1 MFMKYSIALTL
12 VKGLSPKIL
21 NQVYA
26 LDQNE
31 KELFEKIAQ
40 NYSCN
45 ANKTLDR
52 ASQIIEDCLENNI
65 QIINQKDKYYPKL
78 LLNCIDRPHVIY
90 QKGNKHINHI
100 PCISIV
106 GTRSNTKYGLEIT
119 NEIVA
124 TLNRFKV
131 AIVSGLAYGIDIIAH
146 RKAID
151 LKIPNFAV
159 LGSGHLQVYPKNH
172 QKEIE
177 QILEIGAIISEFPP
191 KSKPT
196 KYNFPKRNRII
207 AGVSQSTVVV
217 ESKKKGGSLITA
229 QIAGSYNRDVY
240 AVPGNINSPSSEGCN
255 QLVKNNLAI
264 LLQDMEQI
272 TDELKPNACFNEKI
286 IKNKLSNEEEKV
298 LSFVLDNQPVH
309 ADRIAF
315 FLKYNPSKLYAFLT
329 QMELDLLIIKKPGN
343 YYVTSQ

>member
-31 KELFEKIAQ
+31 KELFEKIAKKYRF
-40 NYSCN
+40 NI
-45 ANKTLDR
+45 NKTLDR
-52 ASQIIEDCLENNI
+52 ANQIIEDCLENNI

-90 QKGNKHINHI
+90 QKGKKHINHT

-106 GTRSNTKYGLEIT
+106 GTRNNTKYGLEIT
-119 NEIVA
+119 NQIVG
-124 TLNRFKV
+124 TLNGFKV

-151 LKIPNFAV
+151 LNIPNFGV
-159 LGSGHLQVYPKNH
+159 LGSGHLHVYPKKH

-177 QILEIGAIISEFPP
+177 KILEIGAIISEFPP
-191 KSKPT
+191 RSKPT

-217 ESKKKGGSLITA
+217 ESKRKGGSLITA
-229 QIAGSYNRDVY
+229 QIAGSYNREVY
-240 AVPGNINSPSSEGCN
+240 AVPGNLNSLSSEGCN
-255 QLVKNNLAI
+255 QLIKSNLAI
-264 LLQDMEQI
+264 LLQDFEQI
-272 TDELKPNACFNEKI
+272 TEELKPKAYYVEKI
-286 IKNKLSNEEEKV
+286 IKHKLSNEEEMV
-298 LSFVLDNQPVH
+298 LSFILDNQPVH
-309 ADRIAF
+309 ADRIAS
-315 FLKYNPSKLYAFLT
+315 FLKYSPSKLYAFLT

-343 YYVTSQ
+343 YYVTS

>member
-31 KELFEKIAQ
+31 KELFEKIAKKYRF
-40 NYSCN
+40 NI
-45 ANKTLDR
+45 NKTLDR
-52 ASQIIEDCLENNI
+52 ANQIIEDCLENNI

-90 QKGNKHINHI
+90 QKGKKHINHT

-106 GTRSNTKYGLEIT
+106 GTRNNTKYGLEIT
-119 NEIVA
+119 NQIVA
-124 TLNRFKV
+124 TLNGFKV
-131 AIVSGLAYGIDIIAH
+131 AVVSGLAYGIDIIAH

-151 LKIPNFAV
+151 LNIPNFGV
-159 LGSGHLQVYPKNH
+159 LGSGHLHVYPKKH

-177 QILEIGAIISEFPP
+177 KILEIGAIISEFPP
-191 KSKPT
+191 RSKPT

-217 ESKKKGGSLITA
+217 ESKRKGGSLITA
-229 QIAGSYNRDVY
+229 QIAGSYNREVY
-240 AVPGNINSPSSEGCN
+240 AVPGNLNSLSSEGCN
-255 QLVKNNLAI
+255 QLIKSNLAI
-264 LLQDMEQI
+264 LLQDFEQI
-272 TDELKPNACFNEKI
+272 TEELKPKAYYVEKI
-286 IKNKLSNEEEKV
+286 IKHKLSNEEEMV
-298 LSFVLDNQPVH
+298 LSFILDNQPVH
-309 ADRIAF
+309 ADRIAS
-315 FLKYNPSKLYAFLT
+315 FLKYSPSKLYAFLT

-343 YYVTSQ
+343 YYVTS

>member
-1 MFMKYSIALTL
+1 MKYSIALTL

-31 KELFEKIAQ
+31 KELFEKIAKKYRF
-40 NYSCN
+40 NI
-45 ANKTLDR
+45 NKTLDR
-52 ASQIIEDCLENNI
+52 ANQIIEDCLENNI

-90 QKGNKHINHI
+90 QKGKKHINHT

-106 GTRSNTKYGLEIT
+106 GTRNNTKYGLEIT
-119 NEIVA
+119 NQIVA
-124 TLNRFKV
+124 TLNGFKV
-131 AIVSGLAYGIDIIAH
+131 AVVSGLAYGIDIIAH

-151 LKIPNFAV
+151 LNIPNFGV
-159 LGSGHLQVYPKNH
+159 LGSGHLHVYPKKH

-177 QILEIGAIISEFPP
+177 KILEIGAIISEFPP
-191 KSKPT
+191 RSKPT

-217 ESKKKGGSLITA
+217 ESKRKGGSLITA
-229 QIAGSYNRDVY
+229 QIAGSYNREVY
-240 AVPGNINSPSSEGCN
+240 AVPGNLNSLSSEGCN
-255 QLVKNNLAI
+255 QLIKSNLAI
-264 LLQDMEQI
+264 LLQDFEQI
-272 TDELKPNACFNEKI
+272 TEELKPKAYYVEKI
-286 IKNKLSNEEEKV
+286 IKHKLSNEEEMV
-298 LSFVLDNQPVH
+298 LSFILDNQPVH
-309 ADRIAF
+309 ADRIAS

-343 YYVTSQ
+343 YYVTS

>member
-31 KELFEKIAQ
+31 KELFEKIAKKYRF
-40 NYSCN
+40 NI
-45 ANKTLDR
+45 NKTLDR
-52 ASQIIEDCLENNI
+52 ANQIIEDCLENNI

-78 LLNCIDRPHVIY
+78 LLNCTDRPHVIF
-90 QKGNKHINHI
+90 QKGKKHINHT

-106 GTRSNTKYGLEIT
+106 GTRNNTKYGLEIT
-119 NEIVA
+119 NQIVA
-124 TLNRFKV
+124 TLNGFKV
-131 AIVSGLAYGIDIIAH
+131 AVVSGLAYGIDIIAH

-151 LKIPNFAV
+151 LNIPNFGV
-159 LGSGHLQVYPKNH
+159 LGSGHLHVYPKKH

-177 QILEIGAIISEFPP
+177 KILEIGAIISEFPP
-191 KSKPT
+191 RSKPT

-217 ESKKKGGSLITA
+217 ESKRKGGSLITA
-229 QIAGSYNRDVY
+229 QIAGSYNREVY
-240 AVPGNINSPSSEGCN
+240 AVPGNLNSLSSEGCN
-255 QLVKNNLAI
+255 QLIKSNLAI
-264 LLQDMEQI
+264 LLQDFEQI
-272 TDELKPNACFNEKI
+272 TEELKPKAYYVEKI
-286 IKNKLSNEEEKV
+286 IKHKLSNEEEMV
-298 LSFVLDNQPVH
+298 LSFILDNQPVH
-309 ADRIAF
+309 ADRIAS
-315 FLKYNPSKLYAFLT
+315 FLKYSPSKLYAFLT

-343 YYVTSQ
+343 YYVTS

>member
-1 MFMKYSIALTL
+1 MKYSIALTL

-21 NQVYA
+21 NQLLA
-26 LDQNE
+26 LDQSE

-40 NYSCN
+40 YYSCN
-45 ANKTLDR
+45 VNKTLDR

-90 QKGNKHINHI
+90 QKGKKHINHI

-106 GTRSNTKYGLEIT
+106 GTRDNTKYGLDIT
-119 NEIVA
+119 NQIVA
-124 TLNRFKV
+124 TLNGFKV

-151 LKIPNFAV
+151 LNICNFAV
-159 LGSGHLQVYPKNH
+159 LGSGHFHIYPKNH

-177 QILEIGAIISEFPP
+177 KILEIGAVISELPP
-191 KSKPT
+191 RSKPT

-229 QIAGSYNRDVY
+229 QIAGSYNREVY
-240 AVPGNINSPSSEGCN
+240 AVPGNINSLSSEGCN
-255 QLVKNNLAI
+255 QLVKSNLAM
-264 LLQDMEQI
+264 LLHDFEQI
-272 TDELKPNACFNEKI
+272 TEELKPKGYYVEKI
-286 IKNKLSNEEEKV
+286 IRKKLSNEEERV
-298 LSFVLDNQPVH
+298 FSFVLDNQPVH
-309 ADRIAF
+309 ADRIAS

-329 QMELDLLIIKKPGN
+329 QMELDLLITKKPGN
-343 YYVTSQ
+343 YYVTTQ

>member
-31 KELFEKIAQ
+31 KELFEKIAKKYRF
-40 NYSCN
+40 NI
-45 ANKTLDR
+45 NKTLDR
-52 ASQIIEDCLENNI
+52 ANQIIEDCLENNI

-90 QKGNKHINHI
+90 QKGKKHINHI

-106 GTRSNTKYGLEIT
+106 GTRNNTKYGLEIT
-119 NEIVA
+119 NQIVA
-124 TLNRFKV
+124 TLNGFKV
-131 AIVSGLAYGIDIIAH
+131 AVVSGLAYGIDIIAH

-151 LKIPNFAV
+151 LNIPNFGV
-159 LGSGHLQVYPKNH
+159 LGSGHLHVYPKKH

-177 QILEIGAIISEFPP
+177 KILEIGAIISEFPP
-191 KSKPT
+191 RSKPT

-217 ESKKKGGSLITA
+217 ESKRKGGSLITA
-229 QIAGSYNRDVY
+229 QIAGSYNREVY
-240 AVPGNINSPSSEGCN
+240 AVPGNLNSLSSEGCN
-255 QLVKNNLAI
+255 QLIKSNLAI
-264 LLQDMEQI
+264 LLQDFEQI
-272 TDELKPNACFNEKI
+272 TEELKPKAYYVEKI
-286 IKNKLSNEEEKV
+286 IKHKLSNEEEMV
-298 LSFVLDNQPVH
+298 LSFILDNQPVH
-309 ADRIAF
+309 ADRIAS
-315 FLKYNPSKLYAFLT
+315 FLKYSPSKLYAFLT

-343 YYVTSQ
+343 YYVTS